1 MFKSLY
7 NSVRIFKNPTE
18 KWASDLKQILTD
30 LKGYMDSNAI
40 IVRDSNTP
48 HYNFR
53 EHRQIGRASCR
64 ERVSSPV

>member
-40 IVRDSNTP
+40 IVRDSNTSLTSMD
-48 HYNFR
+48 R
-53 EHRQIGRASCR
+53 SSRQKNQ
-64 ERVSSPV
+64 